1 MKRVFLFLLSVVL
14 LTSGCRESVS
24 SPPPDTASSQ
34 PTSHFVQVRLGREMI
49 RLEVADDPAKRS
61 RGLMFRGSLPKDQ
74 GMLFVFPDSTE
85 RGFWMKNT
93 YIPLDILYLDS
104 DGRII
109 SIKQMQP
116 HDLSTT
122 SSDGPA
128 MFAIELN
135 AGRAEELGLA
145 VGQIVNIPPQALS
158 SVR

>member
-1 MKRVFLFLLSVVL
+1 
-14 LTSGCRESVS
+14 
-24 SPPPDTASSQ
+24 
-34 PTSHFVQVRLGREMI
+34 
-49 RLEVADDPAKRS
+49 
-61 RGLMFRGSLPKDQ
+61 
-74 GMLFVFPDSTE
+74 MLFVFPDSTE

-104 DGRII
+104 DRRII